1 MKKAGFAPAFLFA
14 LAAMIVPSPAISR
27 ALQRIFLTRFLHAN
41 RSPLRLKTLC
51 PQQSVDGLNGTLEI
65 PARSSYVPSL
75 APGVG
80 SPATCGRSAP
90 QCGAINVLGMPTWM
104 K

>member
-1 MKKAGFAPAFLFA
+1 MPPA
-14 LAAMIVPSPAISR
+14 AISR
-27 ALQRIFLTRFLHAN
+27 PLQPT
-41 RSPLRLKTLC
+41 S
-51 PQQSVDGLNGTLEI
+51 QQSVDGLNGTLEI
-65 PARSSYVPSL
+65 PVRSSYVPSL

-80 SPATCGRSAP
+80 SPAICGRSAP

>member
-1 MKKAGFAPAFLFA
+1 MPAA
-14 LAAMIVPSPAISR
+14 AISPM
-27 ALQRIFLTRFLHAN
+27 LQPSL
-41 RSPLRLKTLC
+41 
-51 PQQSVDGLNGTLEI
+51 QQSVDGLNGTLEI

-80 SPATCGRSAP
+80 SPAICGGSAP